1 MLPRNRRLRKRFIL
15 CMVGKREL
23 LMTTMIAEIYDALR
37 EAGVSEEKARQA
49 AVALAQAIPPDVEAR
64 LRAIEAKIT
73 MLQWVI
79 GLNFAATIAVLVKVF
94 S

>member
-1 MLPRNRRLRKRFIL
+1 
-15 CMVGKREL
+15 
-23 LMTTMIAEIYDALR
+23 MTTMIAEIYDALR